1 MRPVLLPGRRRHDIA
16 RTMTTPPPRAA
27 SSRTRSFGETPT
39 GEAVIAIELENGR
52 GITARILTLGA
63 TLQSLGLPDRNGRV
77 ADVVLGF
84 DEGGRYA
91 TEGHY
96 LGSTIGRYA
105 NRIAG
110 GLFMLDGVEHRLP
123 VNDGAHHLH
132 GGPDGF
138 HRRLWAVEELGEG
151 EAAFVRLSLISLDGD
166 AGYPGT
172 LRAEAIYALSA
183 EGLSITYRATTDS
196 PTVVGMTNH
205 AYFNL
210 AGAGGDENALGHKLK
225 IAADAYLPVAPGAI
239 PTGERRAVAGSAF
252 DFREGALVRTRI
264 REASSEEQ
272 LLLGRGYDHNFIL
285 HDNDGSLRHVAT
297 LEHPGSGRV
306 MELHSTAPGVQ
317 FYSGNF
323 LDGTMTGKGGRAYR
337 QSDGLCLE
345 PQSFPDT
352 PNRPDFPSARL
363 DPGAVYEHRILW
375 RCRVA

>member
-1 MRPVLLPGRRRHDIA
+1 
-16 RTMTTPPPRAA
+16 MTTPPISPATPVSQPATA
-27 SSRTRSFGETPT
+27 SLHPFGATPS
-39 GEAVIAIELENGR
+39 GEAVGAVELDNGR
-52 GITARILTLGA
+52 GIRARILTLGA
-63 TLQSLGLPDRNGRV
+63 TLQSLSLPDREGRV

-110 GLFMLDGVEHRLP
+110 GRFTLDGVEHHLP

-138 HRRLWAVEELGEG
+138 HRRIWTVEEIGGG
-151 EAAFVRLSLISLDGD
+151 EAAFVRLSLVSVDGD

-172 LRAEAIYALSA
+172 LRAEATYALSA
-183 EGLSITYRATTDS
+183 DGLGITYRATTDR

-210 AGAGGDENALGHKLK
+210 AGTDGGETVLGHRLT

-252 DFREGALVRTRI
+252 DFREGALVGSRI
-264 REASSEEQ
+264 REAGVEEQ

-285 HDNDGSLRHVAT
+285 RDAGGSLRHIAT
-297 LEHPGSGRV
+297 VEHPGSGRV
-306 MELHSTAPGVQ
+306 LELHGTAPGVQ
-317 FYSGNF
+317 VYSGNF
-323 LDGTMTGKGGRAYR
+323 LDGTIIGKGGRVYR

-345 PQSFPDT
+345 PQPFPDT

-363 DPGAVYEHRILW
+363 DPGEVYEHRILW
-375 RCRVA
+375 RFRTT

>member
-1 MRPVLLPGRRRHDIA
+1 
-16 RTMTTPPPRAA
+16 MTTPLLSPAPTRPQPAKA
-27 SSRTRSFGETPT
+27 SLRPFGETPG
-39 GEAVIAIELENGR
+39 GEAVTAIELNNGC
-52 GITARILTLGA
+52 GIRARILTLGA
-63 TLQSLGLPDRNGRV
+63 TLQSLWLPDREGRV

-105 NRIAG
+105 NRITG
-110 GLFMLDGVEHRLP
+110 GRFTLDGVEHRLP
-123 VNDGAHHLH
+123 INDGAHHLH

-138 HRRLWAVEELGEG
+138 HRRLWTVEELGE
-151 EAAFVRLSLISLDGD
+151 AFVRLSLVSHDGD

-172 LRAEAIYALSA
+172 LRAEATYALSA
-183 EGLSITYRATTDS
+183 DGLAITYRATTDK

-210 AGAGGDENALGHKLK
+210 AGAGESETVLGHTLA

-239 PTGERRAVAGSAF
+239 PSGERRLVAGGAF
-252 DFREGALVRTRI
+252 DFRQGALVGARI
-264 REASSEEQ
+264 REAGAEEQ

-285 HDNDGSLRHVAT
+285 RDADGRLRHAAT
-297 LEHPGSGRV
+297 LEHSGSGRV

-317 FYSGNF
+317 FYTGNF

-345 PQSFPDT
+345 PQPFPDT

-363 DPGAVYEHRILW
+363 DPGEVYEHRILW
-375 RCRVA
+375 RFSAS

>member
-1 MRPVLLPGRRRHDIA
+1 
-16 RTMTTPPPRAA
+16 MTTLAILPAKPVPWPATARLHP
-27 SSRTRSFGETPT
+27 FGATPS
-39 GEAVIAIELENGR
+39 GEAVGAIELDNGQ
-52 GITARILTLGA
+52 GIRARILTLGA
-63 TLQSLGLPDRNGRV
+63 TLQSLGLPDRDGCV

-91 TEGHY
+91 SEGHY

-110 GLFMLDGVEHRLP
+110 GRFTLDGVEHRLP
-123 VNDGAHHLH
+123 MNDGAHHLH

-138 HRRLWAVEELGEG
+138 HRRMWTVEEIGGG
-151 EAAFVRLSLISLDGD
+151 EAAFVRLSLVSVDGD
-166 AGYPGT
+166 SGYPGT
-172 LRAEAIYALSA
+172 LRAEAIYSLSA
-183 EGLSITYRATTDS
+183 DGLALTYRATTDR

-205 AYFNL
+205 SYFNL
-210 AGAGGDENALGHKLK
+210 AGAGEDETVLGHKLT
-225 IAADAYLPVAPGAI
+225 IAADRYLPVAPGVI
-239 PTGERRAVAGSAF
+239 PTGERRLVAGSAF
-252 DFREGALVRTRI
+252 DFRESAMVGARI
-264 REASSEEQ
+264 REAGAEEQ

-285 HDNDGSLRHVAT
+285 RGADGSLRHAAT

-306 MELHSTAPGVQ
+306 LELHSTAPGVQ

-345 PQSFPDT
+345 PQPFPDT

-363 DPGAVYEHRILW
+363 DPGEVYEHRILW
-375 RCRVA
+375 RFRTA

>member
-1 MRPVLLPGRRRHDIA
+1 
-16 RTMTTPPPRAA
+16 MTTPLTPAPKPAMA
-27 SSRTRSFGETPT
+27 TLRSFGVTPS
-39 GEAVIAIELENGR
+39 GEAVSAIELDDGR
-52 GITARILTLGA
+52 GIRARILTMGGA
-63 TLQSLGLPDRNGRV
+63 LQSLSLPDRDGRA

-96 LGSTIGRYA
+96 LGYTIGRYA

-110 GLFMLDGVEHRLP
+110 GRFTLDGVTHRLP

-138 HRRLWAVEELGEG
+138 HRQLWTVEELGEG
-151 EAAFVRLSLISLDGD
+151 FVRLSLVSLDGD

-172 LRAEAIYALSA
+172 LRAEAAYALS
-183 EGLSITYRATTDS
+183 EDGLAITYRATTDK

-210 AGAGGDENALGHKLK
+210 AGAGGDEDVLGHKLT
-225 IAADAYLPVAPGAI
+225 IAADAYLPVAPGGI
-239 PTGERRAVAGSAF
+239 PTGARSPVAGGAF
-252 DFREGALVRTRI
+252 DFREGALVGARI
-264 REASSEEQ
+264 REAGAEEQ

-285 HDNDGSLRHVAT
+285 RGADGTLRHAAT

-317 FYSGNF
+317 FYTGNF

-345 PQSFPDT
+345 PQCFPDT

-363 DPGAVYEHRILW
+363 DPGEVYEHRILW
-375 RCRVA
+375 RFRTA

>member
-1 MRPVLLPGRRRHDIA
+1 
-16 RTMTTPPPRAA
+16 MTTPPPAPTSPSSQPARATL
-27 SSRTRSFGETPT
+27 SPFGAIPS
-39 GEAVIAIELENGR
+39 GEAVGAIELDNGG
-52 GITARILTLGA
+52 GIRARILTLGA
-63 TLQSLGLPDRNGRV
+63 TLQSLWLPDRDGRM

-91 TEGHY
+91 SEGHY

-110 GLFMLDGVEHRLP
+110 GRFTLDGVEHRLP

-132 GGPDGF
+132 GGPEGF
-138 HRRLWAVEELGEG
+138 HRRLWTVEELGEG
-151 EAAFVRLSLISLDGD
+151 ETAFVRLSLVSLDGD

-172 LRAEAIYALSA
+172 LRAEATYALSA
-183 EGLSITYRATTDS
+183 DGLAITYRATSDR

-210 AGAGGDENALGHKLK
+210 AGAGGDETVLGHRLT

-239 PTGERRAVAGSAF
+239 PTGDHRAVAGGAF
-252 DFREGALVRTRI
+252 DFREGALVGARI
-264 REASSEEQ
+264 RAAGAEEQ
-272 LLLGRGYDHNFIL
+272 LLLGRGYDHNFIVRGA
-285 HDNDGSLRHVAT
+285 DGGLRHAAT

-317 FYSGNF
+317 FYTGNF

-363 DPGAVYEHRILW
+363 DPGEVYEHRIVW
-375 RCRVA
+375 RFRTA